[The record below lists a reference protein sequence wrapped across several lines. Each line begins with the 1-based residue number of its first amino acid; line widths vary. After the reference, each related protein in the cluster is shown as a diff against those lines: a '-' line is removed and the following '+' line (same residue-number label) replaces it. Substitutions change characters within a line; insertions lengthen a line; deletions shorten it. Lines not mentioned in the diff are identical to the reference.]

1 VSGGDAPAPVE
12 PPGWPRPKGYSN
24 GMVAPAGAR
33 LLAIAGQVAWDAHQ
47 KIVSDDFAAQFEQAL
62 ANVCR
67 VVETAGGCPEHLIR
81 LVFFVTDKAEYER
94 RTAEIGERYRK
105 LLGRHFPACTLVEVK
120 GLLEPGARIEIE
132 ATAALPPR

>member
-1 VSGGDAPAPVE
+1 MRGDAPRPVE
-12 PPGWPRPKGYSN
+12 PKGWPRPKGYSN

-33 LLAIAGQVAWDAHQ
+33 LLAIAGQVAWDASE
-47 KIVSDDFAAQFEQAL
+47 KIVSADFVDQFEQAL

-67 VVETAGGCPEHLIR
+67 VVEAAGGRPDQLIR
-81 LVFFVTDKAEYER
+81 LTFFVTDKGEYRR

-120 GLLEPGARIEIE
+120 GLLEAGAKIEIE
-132 ATAALPPR
+132 ATAALPPA